1 MRFVKIFLKN
11 KLLSGL
17 FAFFIAAFLFLP
29 FSAQA
34 RESVDYWYIKDFQ
47 AKIVVNKDSSLD
59 ITEDIIADC
68 GNAAGKHGVFRI
80 LPERIKLDNGK
91 TINTPVELLSITDF
105 DGRPL
110 KYKETRNVFEK
121 TITWKIGDAD
131 IEVNGANHYRIHYR
145 VKNTIRFNDDF
156 DELYWNLSGNFWDL
170 EIDNFRADIIF
181 PANVSEAETKVDYYA
196 GALGSKEKS
205 LVAYRWSA
213 PQTLEFNSTGTLK
226 IGEGVTASVIFSKG
240 IFTPYEPGFFERW
253 GAYLWIFIPLVV
265 FFICFWLWK
274 KYGKDPRVDKT
285 IIAEY
290 EIPDNLTPSETGLLM
305 TNGSFSNKLI
315 TAEIINLAAKGL
327 LTIKE
332 IEKKVLMFSS
342 KDYELT
348 KKPDARIEAG
358 LTAPQKEILEN
369 VFKDGDSVQLSDLKN
384 EFYKSLAGIKRE
396 SKKLLTDKGLIMA
409 EGLRFQILFIVLG
422 VLFIPGAVL
431 LGILQLF
438 YLAAGFFL
446 SGIIMIIFAIIM
458 PKRTPAGAELNWK
471 IKGFK
476 LFMETVDK
484 HRAAFYEKENIFEK
498 FLPYAIVFG
507 ITGIWIKKMIEIYG
521 EKYFNAYAP
530 AWYAGHVGAFDARS
544 FESSITSLSSAIAAS
559 TSSPSGGGGAGGA
572 GGGGGG
578 GGGGGW

>member
-1 MRFVKIFLKN
+1 MFKKII
-11 KLLSGL
+11 LLVFIFIPL
-17 FAFFIAAFLFLP
+17 FTPLTGR
-29 FSAQA
+29 A
-34 RESVDYWYIKDFQ
+34 REDVTDWYIKDFQ
-47 AKIVVNKDSSLD
+47 SEIIVNKDSSLD
-59 ITEDIIADC
+59 ITENITADC
-68 GNAAGKHGVFRI
+68 GNASDKHGIFRI
-80 LPERIKLDNGK
+80 SPETVKIDDGSGDVRTVK
-91 TINTPVELLSITDF
+91 TPVELIGITDF
-105 DGRPL
+105 EGHKL
-110 KYKETRNVFEK
+110 KFKETKNFFEK

-131 IEVNGANHYRIHYR
+131 IEVNGVNYYRIHYR
-145 VKNTIRFNDDF
+145 VKNAIRFNDDF
-156 DELYWNLSGNFWDL
+156 DELYWNLSGNLWDL
-170 EIDNFRADIIF
+170 EIDKFQASLVF
-181 PANVSEAETKVDYYA
+181 PAGVSEDGAKVDYYA

-205 LVAYRWSA
+205 LAAYRWSA
-213 PQTLEFNSTGTLK
+213 PQTLEFKSTETLK

-253 GAYLWIFIPLVV
+253 GAYLWIFIPLTV

-274 KYGKDPRVDKT
+274 KYGKDPRMDKT

-290 EIPDNLTPSETGLLM
+290 EIPDNLSPSEIGLLT

-358 LTAPQKEILEN
+358 LNAPQKDILEN
-369 VFKDGDSVQLSDLKN
+369 VFKDGDTVQLSDLKN
-384 EFYKSLAGIKRE
+384 EFYKSLAGIKSK

-422 VLFIPGAVL
+422 VLFIPGAVVSAIVGL
-431 LGILQLF
+431 
-438 YLAAGFFL
+438 YFL
-446 SGIIMIIFAIIM
+446 SAGLFFSSLIVFIFAIIM

-484 HRAAFYEKENIFEK
+484 HRAEFYEKENIFEK

-507 ITGIWIKKMIEIYG
+507 ITGIWIKKMKEIYG
-521 EKYFNAYAP
+521 EKYFNTYAP
-530 AWYAGHVGAFDARS
+530 AWYAGHIGAFDADS
-544 FESSITSLSSAIAAS
+544 FSKSIESLSSAIAAS